1 MAFTQYTTE
10 LNGQRYAYLDEGEGP
25 LLVFGH
31 GVLADKS
38 MFEAQIE
45 ALRDRYR
52 CVSLDWPGHTGSG
65 YREKGWSFYDM
76 ADDSVALL
84 DQLGYDEAIF
94 VGLSQGGMTFMR
106 LALKCPERVRAL
118 VLLDTSADPEDADL
132 LPVHRQQQSRF
143 AHGSDAERDGV
154 VTRMQKFLYAKP
166 WRDANPDGVAHE
178 KALILAHDRHGIE
191 LALENVFTRD
201 DISGD
206 ISAIS
211 APTLVIVGELDRAT
225 PPEKAQRIVDAI
237 PGARLVTVADSG
249 HHSPIENP
257 EAVNRALSDFLA
269 TL

>member
-1 MAFTQYTTE
+1 
-10 LNGQRYAYLDEGEGP
+10 
-25 LLVFGH
+25 
-31 GVLADKS
+31 
-38 MFEAQIE
+38 
-45 ALRDRYR
+45 
-52 CVSLDWPGHTGSG
+52 
-65 YREKGWSFYDM
+65 M

-84 DQLGYDEAIF
+84 DQLGYDQAIF

-143 AHGSDAERDGV
+143 AHGSEAERDEV

>member
-1 MAFTQYTTE
+1 MAFTHHTTE

-45 ALRDRYR
+45 ALRHRYRYR

-84 DQLGYDEAIF
+84 DQLGYDQAIF

-106 LALKCPERVRAL
+106 LALKYPERVRAL

-143 AHGSDAERDGV
+143 AHGSDAERDEV

-178 KALILAHDRHGIE
+178 KAL
-191 LALENVFTRD
+191 
-201 DISGD
+201 
-206 ISAIS
+206 
-211 APTLVIVGELDRAT
+211 
-225 PPEKAQRIVDAI
+225 
-237 PGARLVTVADSG
+237 
-249 HHSPIENP
+249 
-257 EAVNRALSDFLA
+257 
-269 TL
+269 

>member
-1 MAFTQYTTE
+1 
-10 LNGQRYAYLDEGEGP
+10 
-25 LLVFGH
+25 
-31 GVLADKS
+31 
-38 MFEAQIE
+38 
-45 ALRDRYR
+45 
-52 CVSLDWPGHTGSG
+52 
-65 YREKGWSFYDM
+65 
-76 ADDSVALL
+76 
-84 DQLGYDEAIF
+84 
-94 VGLSQGGMTFMR
+94 
-106 LALKCPERVRAL
+106 
-118 VLLDTSADPEDADL
+118 
-132 LPVHRQQQSRF
+132 
-143 AHGSDAERDGV
+143 AERDEV